1 MDERVGVN
9 ALIQTLKKL
18 GVTQNL
24 PNYPSLLL
32 GTANL
37 SPMEVL
43 RLYQPFASNG
53 FRTSPRTIREV
64 GRLPALR
71 MRATC

>member
-9 ALIQTLKKL
+9 AVIQTLKKL

-53 FRTSPRTIREV
+53 FQPHRVPLEKWLMPKASV
-64 GRLPALR
+64 
-71 MRATC
+71 